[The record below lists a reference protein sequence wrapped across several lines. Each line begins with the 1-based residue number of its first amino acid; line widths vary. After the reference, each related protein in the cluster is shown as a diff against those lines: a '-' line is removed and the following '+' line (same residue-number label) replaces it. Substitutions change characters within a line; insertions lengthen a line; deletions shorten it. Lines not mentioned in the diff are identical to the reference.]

1 VTKGRG
7 ASREPV
13 GIGRLLREV
22 REARGLTQGQLAAR
36 AGITQ
41 SAVSQIESGVRPNP
55 NLMTLHL
62 LERALGDPPVR
73 LAYVDVAPSPGR
85 EACEK
90 FLKSKL
96 AREFNLTQAE
106 ADELCQWQWYGSGE
120 VPSEESWADFVR
132 LRRRVQSEN
141 TSER

>member
-1 VTKGRG
+1 MTKGRG

-22 REARGLTQGQLAAR
+22 REARGLTQGRLAAR

-73 LAYVDVAPSPGR
+73 LAYVDATSSRGR
-85 EACEK
+85 AACEA

-96 AREFNLTQAE
+96 ARNLNLTQAE
-106 ADELCQWQWYGSGE
+106 ADELCLWQWYGESE
-120 VPSEESWADFVR
+120 VPSEEAWADFAR
-132 LRRRVQSEN
+132 LRRRVQRESKA
-141 TSER
+141 RR